1 MIRRLPSKRVFIE
14 IMIPEADF
22 SAKFRLNGAIIP
34 EKVSS
39 SRPEKNLCALDFMAL
54 PLV

>member
-1 MIRRLPSKRVFIE
+1 
-14 IMIPEADF
+14 MIPEADF

-34 EKVSS
+34 EKVSLR
-39 SRPEKNLCALDFMAL
+39 RPGKNLCPLDFMAI